1 MDNSEIWL
9 DIKGYE
15 GSYQVSSLGRVKS
28 LARVIEY
35 RKGIYGNKKEIIL
48 KTFKDRKGY
57 LKYKL
62 CKNGKEKSVISHRLV
77 ALAFLHNLNQKPE
90 VNHINGIKDDNRL
103 ENLEW
108 CTSSEN
114 TIHALNEKLKI
125 PQKGSEHGMSKLTEE
140 KVLEIRLIGRTKTTK
155 ELGKMYNVD
164 RTLISKVL
172 LNKIWNHV

>member
-125 PQKGSEHGMSKLTEE
+125 PQKFL
-140 KVLEIRLIGRTKTTK
+140 
-155 ELGKMYNVD
+155 
-164 RTLISKVL
+164 
-172 LNKIWNHV
+172 

>member
-1 MDNSEIWL
+1 MDNLEIWK
-9 DIKGYE
+9 DINGYE
-15 GSYQVSSLGRVKS
+15 GYYQVSNIGRVKS

-48 KTFKDRKGY
+48 KTFKDGKGY

-77 ALAFLHNLNQKPE
+77 AIAFLHNLNQKPE

-114 TIHALNEKLKI
+114 TIHALNQKLKI

-155 ELGKMYNVD
+155 ELGEIYNVH
-164 RTLISKVL
+164 RTLISQVL